1 MISHTVDRECRGL
14 GKNENPDLGKIDIYI
29 YICII
34 IYMYICGQTGLE
46 VQLGRARSQG
56 KEAAEGAPINY
67 IL

>member
-1 MISHTVDRECRGL
+1 
-14 GKNENPDLGKIDIYI
+14 
-29 YICII
+29 
-34 IYMYICGQTGLE
+34 MYICGQTGLE